1 MRSTNME
8 VVSPPTQ
15 AKIIVLVMV
24 TLLFLKQRPGA
35 SLLKPSPV
43 DAKCL
48 TTYELGLRFGKRDSL
63 LLPNL
68 LYQRGSSS

>member
-24 TLLFLKQRPGA
+24 TLLFLKQRPGGWLA
-35 SLLKPSPV
+35 EIQP
-43 DAKCL
+43 
-48 TTYELGLRFGKRDSL
+48 R
-63 LLPNL
+63 
-68 LYQRGSSS
+68 